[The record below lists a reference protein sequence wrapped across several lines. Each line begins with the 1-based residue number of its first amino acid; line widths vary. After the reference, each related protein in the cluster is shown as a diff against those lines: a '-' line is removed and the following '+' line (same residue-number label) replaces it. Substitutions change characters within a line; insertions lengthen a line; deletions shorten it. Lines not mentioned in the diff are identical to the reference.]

1 MAIPANRR
9 PFRYVQPDGSV
20 IYLRMH
26 GDEYSNWVTRES
38 DGAVVV
44 RDSLGYYRKSSGQ
57 ALTRA
62 SVSAS
67 HTRGGVKSGTV
78 PSYAIGEHR
87 FLVILVEFSDLKFSV
102 EDVAG
107 EYERQFNGAGYS
119 RNGAVGSARDY
130 FIDNSFGKFSPTFDV
145 YGPVC
150 LPSPYKYYGGDLNGM
165 HDVNSAAGFAD
176 ACRIL
181 DDKLDF
187 SKYDEDGDGTVDN
200 IYFVFAGGSQ
210 ASGAGEDHI
219 WPHASTFINTD
230 FYLDKKHLGRYACG
244 EELNIMGS
252 EPVMCGIG
260 TFCHEFCHV
269 LGLMDEYDIDYEENG
284 SNDSPLW
291 SYSIMEQGSYNN
303 NGMVPPFMNWMERQ
317 TLGWMDGPVA
327 VSESGH
333 LTIPHI
339 SKGQVYSI
347 PTGNAGED
355 FVLECRDGS
364 KWDKGLPAGL
374 LIYHADR
381 SSNAVGQTSA
391 KSLWDNWS
399 INIYGS
405 HPCFYLVPCVN
416 PPLNVSHMPFPGSR
430 GAVDFSPVAWSGE
443 NVPIYLN
450 GITYSNSSVE
460 CDVEKVNGR
469 YVKGRVF
476 DSAGNPLSGV
486 AIFVNSSPSPVT
498 ESDADGFYCIDLSGY
513 SGNDF
518 SLSVSFNGYM
528 MESESFTLQRGRCQI
543 DFYLKKIQEDT
554 SAELKK
560 YNDAS
565 GMGIGANTTNYAAGV
580 RFEAQEL
587 SSRSGALIEEID
599 FMVGRV
605 SSRSPKLYVIIEA
618 GATRILTKQVSN
630 PVFGGW
636 NKVEVSHEGISIPRD
651 ESVLFGY
658 YIEGCSAADYP
669 LLVDNGPAQP
679 GGDLLDTPLLID
691 DVRWTSLGEISD
703 MDYNFIIAARVG
715 GSSSAISNAGYN
727 FILDYKGGHYKSGD
741 KFSFKLVVSKFAP
754 VESVV
759 WYFDGVETNSPDVEL
774 TPGNHIVEAKLVL
787 ADGRKQKL
795 TLELAVE

>member
-1 MAIPANRR
+1 
-9 PFRYVQPDGSV
+9 
-20 IYLRMH
+20 MH

-44 RDSLGYYRKSSGQ
+44 RDSRGYYREPEGQ
-57 ALTRA
+57 ILTRA
-62 SVSAS
+62 SVSAPY
-67 HTRGGVKSGTV
+67 TRGGVKSGTV
-78 PSYAIGEHR
+78 PSFAIGEHK

-102 EDVAG
+102 EDIANA
-107 EYERQFNGAGYS
+107 YDSQLNSAGYS
-119 RNGAVGSARDY
+119 NNGAVGSARDY
-130 FIDNSFGKFSPTFDV
+130 FIDNSSGKFSPAFDV

-150 LPSPYKYYGGDLNGM
+150 LPSSYKYYGGDLNGKN
-165 HDVNSAAGFAD
+165 DVNSAAGFAD

-181 DDKLDF
+181 DDRIDY
-187 SKYDEDGDGTVDN
+187 SKYDEDGDGIVDN

-210 ASGAGEDHI
+210 ASGAGENHI
-219 WPHASTFINTD
+219 WPHSSSFINTD
-230 FYLDKKHLGRYACG
+230 FYLDGKRLGRYACG
-244 EELNIMGS
+244 EELNISGS
-252 EPVMCGIG
+252 EPVLCGIG

-269 LGLMDEYDIDYEENG
+269 LGLMDEYDVDYEEHG

-291 SYSIMEQGSYNN
+291 SYSIMEQGSYNH
-303 NGMVPPFMNWMERQ
+303 NGMVPPYLNWMERQ
-317 TLGWMDGPVA
+317 TLGWMDSPVA
-327 VSESGH
+327 ISESGH
-333 LTIPHI
+333 LTVSHI

-374 LIYHADR
+374 LIYHTDR

-391 KSLWDNWS
+391 RSLWDNRN

-416 PPLNVSHMPFPGSR
+416 PPSNVSHIPFPGDR
-430 GAVDFSPVAWSGE
+430 GVADFSPVAWSGE

-450 GITYSNSSVE
+450 GIYYSNSTVE

-469 YVKGRVF
+469 YVKGRVL
-476 DSAGNPLSGV
+476 DSAGNPLSGA
-486 AIFVNSSPSPVT
+486 AIFVNSSPSPVA
-498 ESDADGFYCIDLSGY
+498 ESDADGFFRIDLNGY

-518 SLSVSFNGYM
+518 SISVSLNGYL

-543 DFYLKKIQEDT
+543 DFYLKKIEEDT

-560 YNDAS
+560 YNEAS
-565 GMGIGANTTNYAAGV
+565 GIGIGASTTKYAAGV
-580 RFEAQEL
+580 RFDAQEL
-587 SSRSGALIEEID
+587 SSQAGALIEEID

-605 SSRSPKLYVIIEA
+605 SNRTAKLYVIVEA
-618 GATRILTKQVSN
+618 GTTRLLTKQVSD

-636 NKVEVSHEGISIPRD
+636 NKIDVSLEGISIPRG

-658 YIEGCSAADYP
+658 YIEGCAAADYP
-669 LLVDNGPAQP
+669 LLIDNGPAQS
-679 GGDLLDTPLLID
+679 GGDLIDTPLQID
-691 DVRWTSLGEISD
+691 DISWTSLGGISD
-703 MDYNFIIAARVG
+703 FDNNFIIAAKVG

-727 FILDYKGGHYKSGD
+727 FILDYKGGHYKSGE
-741 KFSFKLVVSKFAP
+741 KFCLKLVVSKFAP
-754 VESVV
+754 VESIV
-759 WYFDGVETNSPDVEL
+759 WYFDGVETDSPDVEL
-774 TPGNHIVEAKLVL
+774 TPGNHNVEAKLVL